1 MMQELPEGERA
12 DAVSSIV
19 YEAKARTRDPV
30 YGSAGAIWQLQ
41 KQVSHLQA
49 ALAMTQ
55 AELLCTKTQQESL
68 AAIICSQLAPSLPA
82 SSSSPG
88 HDYIHTA
95 DDYYLQGGD
104 HHYHNSFAPN
114 SAAAAAVVDD
124 SDVWP
129 GPLYNMGMNT
139 NVCPQ

>member
-30 YGSAGAIWQLQ
+30 YGSAGTIWQLQ
-41 KQVSHLQA
+41 KQVSQLQA
-49 ALAMTQ
+49 ALAMAQ

-82 SSSSPG
+82 SSSSP
-88 HDYIHTA
+88 HDHIHSA
-95 DDYYLQGGD
+95 DDYYLLGD

-114 SAAAAAVVDD
+114 SVAVVDD
-124 SDVWP
+124 SVGQGSAVWP
-129 GPLYNMGMNT
+129 GPLYMSMNT
-139 NVCPQ
+139 NVCPP